1 MDLAIIA
8 AVQEAHRRVDVAAD
22 ALDAA
27 LLARSIAVQEAHR
40 SGFSYT
46 QLACACG
53 VSTTSVW
60 RAIHHGA
67 TRQQRTA

>member
-8 AVQEAHRRVDVAAD
+8 AVQEAHSRVDVAAD
-22 ALDAA
+22 ALDDA
-27 LLARSIAVQEAHR
+27 LAARSAAVVAAHR

-46 QLACACG
+46 QIARVCG

-60 RAIHHGA
+60 RAIHHG

>member
-46 QLACACG
+46 QIARACG
-53 VSTTSVW
+53 VSTTSIW
-60 RAIHHGA
+60 RSIHHG